1 MSYRKYFVATV
12 GNGKET
18 WKFRVT
24 INEVMFDQPYVLVAK
39 LLEKYTP
46 VGKTWV
52 ICKLKE
58 TDDVGVEIDKLQKDK
73 GYYSVG
79 ELIDEASA
87 ETIAEFSMM
96 GNMKNNIEVLYKPT
110 AAKTKYDEESEDEW
124 INSNDGGVD

>member
-24 INEVMFDQPYVLVAK
+24 INEVLFDQPYVLVAK

-46 VGKTWV
+46 VSETW
-52 ICKLKE
+52 IFLSLKE
-58 TDDVGVEIDKLQKDK
+58 IDDWGDEIDKYERDDGDRFVKT
-73 GYYSVG
+73 
-79 ELIDEASA
+79 LIDEAST

-96 GNMKNNIEVLYKPT
+96 GNMRDNIEVLYKPT
-110 AAKTKYDEESEDEW
+110 AATRDEESEDEW
-124 INSNDGGVD
+124 INSNDGSVD

>member
-46 VGKTWV
+46 VSETW
-52 ICKLKE
+52 IFLSLKE
-58 TDDVGVEIDKLQKDK
+58 IDDVGTEIDKYERDDGDRFVKT
-73 GYYSVG
+73 
-79 ELIDEASA
+79 LIDSATA

>member
-1 MSYRKYFVATV
+1 MGYRKYFVATV

-24 INEVMFDQPYVLVAK
+24 INEVMFNQPYVLVAK

-46 VGKTWV
+46 VSETW
-52 ICKLKE
+52 IFLSLKE
-58 TDDVGVEIDKLQKDK
+58 IDDVGTEIDKYERDDGDRFVKT
-73 GYYSVG
+73 
-79 ELIDEASA
+79 LIDSASA

-96 GNMKNNIEVLYKPT
+96 GNMKNNIEVLYKPI

-124 INSNDGGVD
+124 VNSNEGSVD

>member
-12 GNGKET
+12 GNGRET

-24 INEVMFDQPYVLVAK
+24 INEVMFNQPYVLVAK

-46 VGKTWV
+46 VDKTWV
-52 ICKLKE
+52 ICELEE

-96 GNMKNNIEVLYKPT
+96 GNMRDNIEVLYKPT
-110 AAKTKYDEESEDEW
+110 AATRDEESEDEW
-124 INSNDGGVD
+124 INSNDGSVD

>member
-18 WKFRVT
+18 WKFRIT

-46 VGKTWV
+46 VSETW
-52 ICKLKE
+52 IFLSLKE
-58 TDDVGVEIDKLQKDK
+58 IDDVGVEIDKYDGDK
-73 GYYSVG
+73 FVKT
-79 ELIDEASA
+79 LIDSASA

-96 GNMKNNIEVLYKPT
+96 GNMKNNIEILYKPT

-124 INSNDGGVD
+124 INSNDGSVD

>member
-46 VGKTWV
+46 VSETW
-52 ICKLKE
+52 IFLSLKE
-58 TDDVGVEIDKLQKDK
+58 TDDVGTEIDKYERDDGDRFVKT
-73 GYYSVG
+73 
-79 ELIDEASA
+79 LIDSASA

-110 AAKTKYDEESEDEW
+110 AVKTKYDEESENEW
-124 INSNDGGVD
+124 VNSNEGGVD